1 MRACSVVRNPPRAS
15 STASAVPNDP
25 APITVARFAPGV
37 GSDRARGPRAPGLGF
52 GLELGLG
59 LAATPGPTGAPGL
72 ACAIPPSD
80 ALGVAV
86 GSGSI
91 I

>member
-1 MRACSVVRNPPRAS
+1 MVRNPPRAS
-15 STASAVPNDP
+15 STASAVPNEP

-37 GSDRARGPRAPGLGF
+37 GSESERGPRA
-52 GLELGLG
+52 LG
-59 LAATPGPTGAPGL
+59 LAATVVLAGPPELAGVAPSLGAP
-72 ACAIPPSD
+72 
-80 ALGVAV
+80 GVAV